1 MADEQPDEGIVEGDE
16 NEPQEVETE
25 EESEVAAKQESTEE
39 DDEDSEEQ
47 TDPSPEATTVE
58 YEGQEYNIPP
68 ELKEMF
74 YRHKDY
80 TTKTQ
85 EMAEQ
90 RADLETD
97 RQKFQQAIQLQT
109 AHTEAYTQLGIV
121 DQQLAQYNDL
131 DWSTW
136 ASQDPNAAQQAQ
148 IQMGAL
154 REQRTQAQGKL
165 QSLHAETQQQMHNQ
179 TAKEVEQNR
188 AKIERAVPNWSSETE
203 KAVFDF
209 GIKSGLSESQLAGTN
224 YDPVQIG
231 ILNKARLFDELQQKQ
246 SGKKPKKSE
255 PVPQATRV
263 TPKRTVKTGLHDN
276 LSIDEWVKRRE
287 AHIAKRG

>member
-39 DDEDSEEQ
+39 DEEDSEEQ
-47 TDPSPEATTVE
+47 TDPSPESTTVE

-68 ELKEMF
+68 ELKDAIM
-74 YRHKDY
+74 RQSDY

-85 EMAEQ
+85 EVAEQ
-90 RADLETD
+90 RKDLETD
-97 RQKFQQAIQLQT
+97 RQKFQEAIQLQT
-109 AHTEAYTQLGIV
+109 AHTEAYTHLGIL

-131 DWSTW
+131 DWHTL
-136 ASQDPNAAQQAQ
+136 AAQDPNATQQAQ

-154 REQRTQAQGKL
+154 REQRTQAQEKL

-188 AKIERAVPNWSSETE
+188 AKIERSVPNWSSDTE

-209 GIKSGLSESQLAGTN
+209 GIQSGLTESQLAGTN
-224 YDPVQIG
+224 YDPILIG

-246 SGKKPKKSE
+246 TGSKPKKSE

-263 TPKRTVKTGLHDN
+263 KPKRTAQKGLHDN
-276 LSIDEWVKRRE
+276 LSVDEWMKRRE
-287 AHIAKRG
+287 AQVAKRG

>member
-25 EESEVAAKQESTEE
+25 EESEVAAKQASIEE
-39 DDEDSEEQ
+39 GEEDSEEQ
-47 TDPSPEATTVE
+47 TEPLPEVETVE
-58 YEGQEYNIPP
+58 FEGQEYNIPP

-97 RQKFQQAIQLQT
+97 RQKFQQAIQLQA
-109 AHTEAYTQLGIV
+109 AHTEAYTQLGIL
-121 DQQLAQYNDL
+121 DQQLAQYNEL
-131 DWSTW
+131 DWHTL
-136 ASQDPNAAQQAQ
+136 AAQDPNATQQAQ

-154 REQRTQAQGKL
+154 REQRTQAQEKL

-209 GIKSGLSESQLAGTN
+209 GIQSGLSESQLAGTN
-224 YDPVQIG
+224 YDPILIG

-246 SGKKPKKSE
+246 TGKKPKKSE

-263 TPKRTVKTGLHDN
+263 KPKRTAQKGLHDG
-276 LSIDEWVKRRE
+276 LSVDEWVKRRE
-287 AHIAKRG
+287 AQIARG

>member
-25 EESEVAAKQESTEE
+25 EEIEEAAKQEPTEE
-39 DDEDSEEQ
+39 DEEDSEEQ
-47 TDPSPEATTVE
+47 TEPSPESTTVE

-90 RADLETD
+90 RKGLETD
-97 RQKFQQAIQLQT
+97 KQRFQEAIQLQA
-109 AHTEAYTQLGIV
+109 AHTEAYTQLGIL
-121 DQQLAQYNDL
+121 DQQLAQYNAV
-131 DWSTW
+131 DWNTW

-165 QSLHAETQQQMHNQ
+165 QSLHTETQQQMHTE
-179 TAKEVEQNR
+179 TAKVVEQNR
-188 AKIERAVPNWSSETE
+188 ARIERSVPNWSSETE

-209 GIKSGLSESQLAGTN
+209 GIQSGLSESQLAGTN
-224 YDPVQIG
+224 YDPILIG

-246 SGKKPKKSE
+246 TGKKPKKSE

-263 TPKRTVKTGLHDN
+263 KPKRTAPKGLHDG
-276 LSIDEWVKRRE
+276 LSMDEWVKRRN
-287 AHIAKRG
+287 AQVAKRG

>member
-1 MADEQPDEGIVEGDE
+1 MADEQPDEGFVDDSE
-16 NEPQEVETE
+16 E
-25 EESEVAAKQESTEE
+25 EESTQAPEAKEAGQEPTEE
-39 DDEDSEEQ
+39 DEEDSEEQ
-47 TDPSPEATTVE
+47 TESPAEVETVE

-68 ELKEMF
+68 ELKEAF
-74 YRHKDY
+74 LKNKDY

-90 RADLETD
+90 RRTLETD
-97 RQKFQQAIQLQT
+97 RQRFQEAIQLQT
-109 AHTEAYTQLGIV
+109 AHTEAYTQLGIL
-121 DQQLAQYNDL
+121 DQQLAQYNET
-131 DWSTW
+131 DWHTW

-165 QSLHAETQQQMHNQ
+165 QSLHAETQQHVHTE

-188 AKIERAVPNWSSETE
+188 AKIERSVPNWSSETE

-209 GIKSGLSESQLAGTN
+209 GIQSGLTESQLAGTN
-224 YDPVQIG
+224 YDPVLIG

>member
-47 TDPSPEATTVE
+47 TDPSPESTTVE

-68 ELKEMF
+68 ELKDAIM
-74 YRHKDY
+74 RQSDY

-85 EMAEQ
+85 EVAEQ
-90 RADLETD
+90 RKDLETD
-97 RQKFQQAIQLQT
+97 RQKFQEAIQLQT
-109 AHTEAYTQLGIV
+109 AHTEAYTHLGIL

-131 DWSTW
+131 DWHTL
-136 ASQDPNAAQQAQ
+136 AAQDPNATQQAQ

-154 REQRTQAQGKL
+154 REQRTQAQEKL

-188 AKIERAVPNWSSETE
+188 AKIERSVPNWSSDTE

-209 GIKSGLSESQLAGTN
+209 GIQSGLTESQLAGTN
-224 YDPVQIG
+224 YDPILIG

-246 SGKKPKKSE
+246 TGSKPKKSE

-263 TPKRTVKTGLHDN
+263 KPKRTAQKGLHDN
-276 LSIDEWVKRRE
+276 LSVDEWMKRRE
-287 AHIAKRG
+287 AQVAKRG

>member
-25 EESEVAAKQESTEE
+25 EESEVAAKQASIEE
-39 DDEDSEEQ
+39 GEEDSEEQ
-47 TDPSPEATTVE
+47 TEPLPEVETVE
-58 YEGQEYNIPP
+58 FEGQEYNIPP

-97 RQKFQQAIQLQT
+97 RQKFQQAIQLQA
-109 AHTEAYTQLGIV
+109 AHTEAYTQLGIL
-121 DQQLAQYNDL
+121 DQQLAQYNEL
-131 DWSTW
+131 DWHTL
-136 ASQDPNAAQQAQ
+136 AAQDPNATQQAQ

-154 REQRTQAQGKL
+154 REQRTQAQEKL
-165 QSLHAETQQQMHNQ
+165 QFLHAESQQKAQAQ
-179 TAKEVEQNR
+179 RASIVEQNH
-188 AKIERAVPNWSSETE
+188 AKVERSVPNWSSDTE
-203 KAVFDF
+203 KAVFDY
-209 GIKSGLSESQLAGTN
+209 GIQSGLTESQLAGID

-231 ILNKARLFDELQQKQ
+231 ILNKARLFDELKQKQ
-246 SGKKPKKSE
+246 TGSKPKKSE

-263 TPKRTVKTGLHDN
+263 KPKRTAQKGLHDG
-276 LSIDEWVKRRE
+276 LSMDEWVKRRE
-287 AHIAKRG
+287 AQLAKRG

>member
-39 DDEDSEEQ
+39 DEEDSEEQ
-47 TDPSPEATTVE
+47 TDPSPESTTVE

-68 ELKEMF
+68 ELKDAIM
-74 YRHKDY
+74 RQSDY

-85 EMAEQ
+85 EVAEQ
-90 RADLETD
+90 RKDLETD
-97 RQKFQQAIQLQT
+97 RQKFQEAIQLQT
-109 AHTEAYTQLGIV
+109 AHTEAYTHLGIL

-131 DWSTW
+131 DWHTL
-136 ASQDPNAAQQAQ
+136 AAQDPNATQQAQ

-154 REQRTQAQGKL
+154 REQRTQAQEKL

-188 AKIERAVPNWSSETE
+188 AKIERSVPNWSSDTE

-209 GIKSGLSESQLAGTN
+209 GIQSGLTESQLAGTN
-224 YDPVQIG
+224 YDPILIG

-246 SGKKPKKSE
+246 TGSKPKKSE

-263 TPKRTVKTGLHDN
+263 KPKRTAQKGLHDG
-276 LSIDEWVKRRE
+276 LSVDEWMKRRE
-287 AHIAKRG
+287 AQIARG

>member
-39 DDEDSEEQ
+39 DEEDSEEQ
-47 TDPSPEATTVE
+47 TEPSPESTTVE

-68 ELKEMF
+68 ELKDAIM
-74 YRHKDY
+74 RQSDY

-85 EMAEQ
+85 EVAEQ
-90 RADLETD
+90 RKDLETD
-97 RQKFQQAIQLQT
+97 RQKFQEAIQLQT
-109 AHTEAYTQLGIV
+109 AHTEAYTHLGIL

-131 DWSTW
+131 DWHTL
-136 ASQDPNAAQQAQ
+136 AAQDPNATQQAQ

-154 REQRTQAQGKL
+154 REQRTQAQEKL

-188 AKIERAVPNWSSETE
+188 AKIERSVPNWSSDTE

-209 GIKSGLSESQLAGTN
+209 GIQSGLTESQLAGTN
-224 YDPVQIG
+224 YDPILIG

-246 SGKKPKKSE
+246 TGSKPKKSE

-263 TPKRTVKTGLHDN
+263 KPKRTAQKGLHDN
-276 LSIDEWVKRRE
+276 LSVDEWMKRRE
-287 AHIAKRG
+287 AQVAKRG

>member
-1 MADEQPDEGIVEGDE
+1 MADEQPDEGFVDDSE
-16 NEPQEVETE
+16 E
-25 EESEVAAKQESTEE
+25 EESTQAPEAKEAEQEPTEE

-47 TDPSPEATTVE
+47 TEPTPEVETVE

-68 ELKEMF
+68 ELKEAF
-74 YRHKDY
+74 LKNKDY

-90 RADLETD
+90 RKDLETD
-97 RQKFQQAIQLQT
+97 RQRFQEAIQLQT
-109 AHTEAYTQLGIV
+109 AHTEAYTQLSIV
-121 DQQLAQYNDL
+121 DQQLAQYNEI

-179 TAKEVEQNR
+179 TSKEVEQNR
-188 AKIERAVPNWSSETE
+188 AKIERLVPNWSSETE

-224 YDPVQIG
+224 YDPIQIG

-246 SGKKPKKSE
+246 SGKKPKKTE

-276 LSIDEWVKRRE
+276 LSMDEWVKRRE

>member
-1 MADEQPDEGIVEGDE
+1 MADEQPDEGFVDDSE
-16 NEPQEVETE
+16 E
-25 EESEVAAKQESTEE
+25 EESTQAPEAKEAEQEPTEE
-39 DDEDSEEQ
+39 DEEDSEEQ
-47 TDPSPEATTVE
+47 TESPAEVETVE

-68 ELKEMF
+68 ELKEAF
-74 YRHKDY
+74 LKNKDY

-90 RADLETD
+90 RKDLETD
-97 RQKFQQAIQLQT
+97 RQRFQEAIQLQT
-109 AHTEAYTQLGIV
+109 AHTEAYTHLGIV
-121 DQQLAQYNDL
+121 DQQLAQYNEI
-131 DWSTW
+131 DWNTL
-136 ASQDPNAAQQAQ
+136 AAQDPNATQQAQ
-148 IQMGAL
+148 IQVSAL
-154 REQRTQAQGKL
+154 REQRTQAQEKL
-165 QSLHAETQQQMHNQ
+165 QSLHAETQQHVHNQ

-188 AKIERAVPNWSSETE
+188 AKIERSVPNWSSETE
-203 KAVFDF
+203 KAVFEF
-209 GIKSGLSESQLAGTN
+209 GIQSGLSESQLAGTN
-224 YDPVQIG
+224 YDPVLIG

>member
-25 EESEVAAKQESTEE
+25 EESEVAAKQASIEE

-47 TDPSPEATTVE
+47 PDPSPEVETVE

-68 ELKEMF
+68 ELKDAIM
-74 YRHKDY
+74 RQSDY

-85 EMAEQ
+85 EVAEQ
-90 RADLETD
+90 RKDLETD
-97 RQKFQQAIQLQT
+97 RQRFQEAIQLQT
-109 AHTEAYTQLGIV
+109 AHTEAYTQLGIL
-121 DQQLAQYNDL
+121 DQQLAEYNEI
-131 DWSTW
+131 DWHTW

-154 REQRTQAQGKL
+154 REQRMQAQGKL
-165 QSLHAETQQQMHNQ
+165 QSLHAETQQQMHTE

-209 GIKSGLSESQLAGTN
+209 GIKSGLTESQLAGTN
-224 YDPVQIG
+224 YDPVLIG

-246 SGKKPKKSE
+246 TGSKPKKSE

-263 TPKRTVKTGLHDN
+263 KPKRTAQKGLHDG
-276 LSIDEWVKRRE
+276 LSVDEWMKRRE
-287 AHIAKRG
+287 AQIARG